1 MGILG
6 LLRELYEIRQDRRD
20 HCKSCLILQEQ
31 LTNALSRETRLL
43 VMMNKPSDAGI
54 TRGEPAETPIPLKT
68 GKTIPWHIKRQLLEA
83 EDRAKALALR
93 DLANATSPTVEKK
106 PIESVNTDI
115 SVDELEKELGI
126 GGE

>member
-6 LLRELYEIRQDRRD
+6 LLREYLEIRQDRKD

-54 TRGEPAETPIPLKT
+54 TRGEPAETPMPLKT
-68 GKTIPWHIKRQLLEA
+68 GKTVPWHIKRQLLEA

-93 DLANATSPTVEKK
+93 DLANTGGTTAKPTEM
-106 PIESVNTDI
+106 NTEI

>member
-6 LLRELYEIRQDRRD
+6 LLREYLEIRQDRKD

-43 VMMNKPSDAGI
+43 AAITSKP
-54 TRGEPAETPIPLKT
+54 EPQVIKETAAPEPINT

-93 DLANATSPTVEKK
+93 DLANTGGTTAKPTEM
-106 PIESVNTDI
+106 NTEI

>member
-6 LLRELYEIRQDRRD
+6 LLREYLEIRQDRKD

-43 VMMNKPSDAGI
+43 ASLTSKP
-54 TRGEPAETPIPLKT
+54 EPVPVIQQEAPQPLQT

-93 DLANATSPTVEKK
+93 DLAMANTVNPAATQPVEM
-106 PIESVNTDI
+106 NTSI
-115 SVDELEKELGI
+115 QVDELEKELGI

>member
-1 MGILG
+1 MDILG
-6 LLRELYEIRQDRRD
+6 LLREYLEIRQDRKD

-31 LTNALSRETRLL
+31 LSRALDRESRLLASLTSKSEPVRET
-43 VMMNKPSDAGI
+43 
-54 TRGEPAETPIPLKT
+54 PAETPMPLQT

-126 GGE
+126 GGQ